1 MVIGGGPTCDQT
13 ANLTVSGGYV
23 QYSGILQNADPSSF
37 YNATGVSIYGWF
49 PNAPSDFTLGF
60 YENLQAPNADW
71 RLIRRVGN
79 ADYMTWYVERATGN
93 TSIGNIGAGP
103 YSPPAQ
109 FNVGTS
115 SQFRVDASGNVTRI
129 NDVQYSFPASQGA
142 ASTVLT
148 NNGSGTLSW
157 STAAAAPSA
166 LTATAANDLVL
177 PVASLVTVSGNTQI
191 NAITTAGYVA
201 GASVTLLFSGSP
213 TVKNNTTGGAGT
225 APVLLAGSFD
235 FATGAN
241 VILGL
246 IYDGTQWQ
254 ETFRKVP

>member
-1 MVIGGGPTCDQT
+1 
-13 ANLTVSGGYV
+13 
-23 QYSGILQNADPSSF
+23 
-37 YNATGVSIYGWF
+37 
-49 PNAPSDFTLGF
+49 
-60 YENLQAPNADW
+60 
-71 RLIRRVGN
+71 
-79 ADYMTWYVERATGN
+79 MTWYVERATGN

-109 FNVGTS
+109 FNVGTT
-115 SQFRVDASGNVTRI
+115 SQFRVDSSGNLIRV
-129 NDVQYSFPASQGA
+129 NDVPYSFPAAQGS

-157 STAAAAPSA
+157 STCAPAPSA
-166 LTATAANDLVL
+166 STATAANDLSL

-191 NAITTAGYVA
+191 NAVTTAGYVA
-201 GASVTLLFSGSP
+201 GASVTLKFTGSP
-213 TVKNNTTGGAGT
+213 TVKNNTAGGAGT

-235 FATGAN
+235 FATGSN
-241 VILGL
+241 CILGL